1 MFYPFTDVITDLTG
15 LGFVVHNLPTFGR
28 ASSAA
33 NAERLANQLAQLGPD
48 PKPFIM
54 VVYSKG
60 LPDVLEL
67 LLRYPL
73 TSGRIAA
80 IVTIAGA
87 ANGTP
92 IADELYE
99 IYRDWLA
106 GLPIPGCDR
115 GTGEEVRD
123 LRRDVRLEWWA
134 QHRSAITVPIFSIM
148 AVTQTRPHFT
158 NTQAT

>member
-1 MFYPFTDVITDLTG
+1 DF
-15 LGFVVHNLPTFGR
+15 
-28 ASSAA
+28 
-33 NAERLANQLAQLGPD
+33 
-48 PKPFIM
+48 
-54 VVYSKG
+54 
-60 LPDVLEL
+60 LEM

-134 QHRSAITVPIFSIM
+134 QHRSAITVHIFSIG
-148 AVTQTRPHFT
+148 AVPNPDRISQILNHPNETLAVIDPRNDGLFLWYDTIVTRGFLLGYVNADHLPIAVPASQHPPPFSFLFKDDVPRP
-158 NTQAT
+158 A